1 MDAEIFKKRVSFT
14 VKLTKLLHSY
24 INKKVNIKAL
34 QEKFHADKGKVTRL
48 ELSDID
54 VALHFS
60 IRNGKLEL
68 LKGVKNPDNIVQMPS
83 DLYFDIFELSYDDL
97 IKEAI
102 NRWRYGDLVLIGED
116 ALADFKLFVK
126 GIRELKEQG
135 VLEPQK
141 AISRQEVSVQ

>member
-1 MDAEIFKKRVSFT
+1 MDRTLLAKRISFA

-34 QEKFHADKGKVTRL
+34 QEKFHANKGKITRL
-48 ELSDID
+48 ELSDINI
-54 VALHFS
+54 ALHFA

-68 LKGVKNPDNIVQMPS
+68 LKGVKHPDNIVQMPS

-135 VLEPQK
+135 ILEPQR
-141 AISRQEVSVQ
+141 AISPLEVSAQ